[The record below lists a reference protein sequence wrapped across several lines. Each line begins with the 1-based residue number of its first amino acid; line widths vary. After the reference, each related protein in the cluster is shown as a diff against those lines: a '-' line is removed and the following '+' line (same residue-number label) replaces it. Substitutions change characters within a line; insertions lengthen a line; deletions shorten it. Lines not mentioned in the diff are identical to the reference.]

1 MKVGIRH
8 LVMASALALMAAAAS
23 PMPAAHAQGLFD
35 FFFRPPPYNERWDY
49 GRPPGGPGYGGPG
62 YGEPRDRYEPQ
73 VRVTSPKYRSYTPD
87 MPKRVALDKVCQSK
101 VASNDGAETAA
112 PDPSFAAA
120 CAATPTLTLRVLPQ
134 VGAALN
140 DYYSKHPKFLWVHD
154 GAVDDKARAAIAALA
169 LSGRYGLDPADYRV
183 ALPAGDAQDAAANND
198 ANNGTSNDGG
208 TPAKAAHLQ
217 ATLRFELTL
226 SAKMLTYVLDATRG
240 RVDPDRM
247 SDYYDLPRK
256 KVDLTAALGA
266 IAKTQDVVK
275 YLDSRNPDNPQFRA
289 LAAALAKARAA
300 APKETVTIPPR
311 TFIRP
316 GATDPALPQVIAAI
330 KQSGSAALKQQH
342 AATLSAYDG
351 GDVYG
356 PELVA
361 LVRDFQRE
369 KGLGADGVIGPNTVA
384 AMRQATPADRIEKL
398 KLAMERMRWL
408 PRHLGTRYVLLNEP
422 AYTVTF
428 VRGDQAPV
436 TMRAIVGKPNHQTY
450 FFTDTIE
457 SVEFNPYWNVPRSI
471 VINEMLPRLY
481 NDPSYLD
488 QLGYQVTNT
497 RGQQISSADVDW
509 GAYAQKQVSVDVR
522 QPPGPRNA
530 LGVLKIEF
538 PNRHAIYMHDTPEKQ
553 LFKHQRLA
561 FSHGCVRLE
570 HPRVMA
576 AALLGKPVSYVDQ
589 QIATGNNFSE
599 PVGGNIPVYLTYFTA
614 WPGSDGAVHYY
625 ADVYGRDQHLARA
638 LEKTEAVRKAGMVQT
653 RRGLSRP
660 ATVAERTSN

>member
-8 LVMASALALMAAAAS
+8 LVMASALAAGTAS

-35 FFFRPPPYNERWDY
+35 FFFRPPPYNERWDHGRPPRGRGY
-49 GRPPGGPGYGGPG
+49 GRPGYGRPG

-73 VRVTSPKYRSYTPD
+73 VRVTSPNYRSYTPD
-87 MPKRVALDKVCQSK
+87 MPKRIALDKVCRFK
-101 VASNDGAETAA
+101 LASNDN
-112 PDPSFAAA
+112 PDSVTPESSFGAA

-140 DYYSKHPKFLWVHD
+140 DYYSKHPRFLWIHD
-154 GAVDDKARAAIAALA
+154 GAVDDKARAAMAALA

-183 ALPAGDAQDAAANND
+183 ALPAAGNSAAD
-198 ANNGTSNDGG
+198 NNGATNNSNGSD
-208 TPAKAAHLQ
+208 AHLQ
-217 ATLRFELTL
+217 ATMRFELTL

-316 GATDPALPQVIAAI
+316 GASDPALPQVIAAI

-369 KGLGADGVIGPNTVA
+369 KGLGADGVIGPNTIA

-408 PRHLGTRYVLLNEP
+408 PRHFGTRYVLLNEP

-428 VRGDQAPV
+428 VRGDQPPV

-471 VINEMLPRLY
+471 VVNEMLPRLY
-481 NDPSYLD
+481 NDPYYLD
-488 QLGYQVTNT
+488 QQGYQVTDT

-509 GAYAQKQVSVDVR
+509 GAYAQRRVSVDVR

-538 PNRHAIYMHDTPEKQ
+538 PNRQAIYMHDTPEKQ

-570 HPRVMA
+570 QPRVMA
-576 AALLGKPVSYVDQ
+576 AALLGKPVSYVDR

-599 PVGGNIPVYLTYFTA
+599 PVGGIIPVYLT
-614 WPGSDGAVHYY
+614 
-625 ADVYGRDQHLARA
+625 
-638 LEKTEAVRKAGMVQT
+638 
-653 RRGLSRP
+653 
-660 ATVAERTSN
+660 